1 MGDIYTEI
9 AVKSC
14 IVIFTVIY
22 FKDDQMQ
29 QGGMGGTCSM
39 YGLLFIK
46 KFGLNDLKDRHYV
59 GGRIWTGF
67 IWLRI
72 GAYSGFL

>member
-1 MGDIYTEI
+1 MGDIYTEF

-14 IVIFTVIY
+14 IVIFIVIY

-29 QGGMGGTCSM
+29 QGGMGSTCGM
-39 YGLLFIK
+39 HGLLFVK
-46 KFGLNDLKDRHYV
+46 KIGLNVLKDRNYV
-59 GGRIWTGF
+59 GGRLWTGF

-72 GAYSGFL
+72 GACSGFL